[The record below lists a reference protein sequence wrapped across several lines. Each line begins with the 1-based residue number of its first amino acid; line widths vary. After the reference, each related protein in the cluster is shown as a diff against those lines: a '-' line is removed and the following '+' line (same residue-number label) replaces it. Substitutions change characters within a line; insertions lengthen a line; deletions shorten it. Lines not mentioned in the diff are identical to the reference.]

1 MKNLILPFLLSVFSL
16 QAQQKDNF
24 NFELKAAIEKMDSSE
39 ELHLYIHGD
48 LPEISS
54 FTRTNG
60 GVLKGVVGDVASVR
74 IPVGN
79 IHALQRAEFVEYI
92 EFTLAKPEML
102 ADQMIV
108 NNNIHPIHSGANP
121 LPQSYLGDD
130 VILGIVDSGI
140 ELDHPDFQFEDGT
153 TRVLSLWDHR
163 QSEDDPFRVPEPYGY
178 GQEWNSED
186 IDMDIDGHQAT
197 FFGHGSNVAGIA
209 AGNANA
215 TGELVGVA
223 PNADLIIVQTNF
235 DLPNW
240 TSTVADAIE
249 FIFEKADELGKPAV
263 VNLSLGTYGG
273 SKDGLDAASLR
284 INQLVQEQPG
294 RVVVSAAG
302 NSHSWDPWH
311 LSYDVPESDTAFT
324 WITYNANSLIG
335 EPAAFIELWADS
347 ADFYNTQYT
356 IGADLSVPSFSFE
369 RYADWRNVEQNLG
382 TIMVDTILNGSTILA
397 IVETWCGQ
405 RGGQYNVQI
414 VVKNVFFIEDGEDI
428 IYPYKWRFAT
438 TGGGSFDIWAREN
451 FGTSTLESENLPPVS
466 EYSEMEKYKLPDN
479 LKSIV
484 GSWNCSDH
492 VISVA
497 NYTNRNTWVNFLGET
512 VTVDDVVGEIATS
525 SSQGPTR
532 DNRQK
537 PDIAATG
544 SRTFAAGDLGYLQ
557 DLLDAGND
565 DNVYEGGWH
574 YINGGTSMASPV
586 VAGVSALYLQR
597 DPDATHQEIKDAII
611 ENAIADQFTGA
622 LPGLRWGYGKLNGFA
637 TLTEPFGV
645 TSTEFVAINGEIS
658 IYPNPS
664 NGEITILNDQSNL
677 VSFDLYDLSGRLV
690 ESVNLRGFS
699 GGNVNL
705 SLNGVADGIY
715 VVQAL
720 QENGQ
725 VLQSKLMIEK

>member
-1 MKNLILPFLLSVFSL
+1 MKKLVLPLMLMAFSMH
-16 QAQQKDNF
+16 AQQKDNF

-39 ELHLYIHGD
+39 ELHLYIRGN

-54 FTRTNG
+54 FVRTNG
-60 GVLKGVVGDVASVR
+60 GVLKGIVGDVASIR
-74 IPVGN
+74 IPVTN
-79 IHALQRAEFVEYI
+79 IHALQKAEFVDFI

-102 ADQMIV
+102 ADQMII

-140 ELDHPDFQFEDGT
+140 ELDHPDFQHEDGS
-153 TRVLSLWDHR
+153 TRVLFLWDHR
-163 QSEDDPFRVPEPYGY
+163 QDEDDPFRVPEPYGY

-186 IDMDIDGHQAT
+186 IDMDIDGHEP
-197 FFGHGSNVAGIA
+197 FSFGHGSNVAGIA

-215 TGELVGVA
+215 TGELLGVA
-223 PNADLIIVQTNF
+223 PNADLIVVQTNF
-235 DLPNW
+235 TLPNW
-240 TSTVADAIE
+240 TSTIADAVE

-284 INQLVQEQPG
+284 IDELVQEQPG

-311 LSYDVPESDTAFT
+311 LAYDVPQSDTAFT
-324 WITYNANSLIG
+324 WITYNTNSLIG
-335 EPAAFIELWADS
+335 EPAAFIDLWADS
-347 ADFYNTQYT
+347 SDFYNTQYT
-356 IGADLSVPSFSFE
+356 IGADLATPTFSFE
-369 RYADWRNVEQNLG
+369 GYAGWRNVEENLE
-382 TIMVDTILNGSTILA
+382 TLIIDTIFNGSTILA

-405 RGGQYNVQI
+405 RGDQYNLQ
-414 VVKNVFFIEDGEDI
+414 VVVREAFSDQ
-428 IYPYKWRFAT
+428 YKWRFAT
-438 TGGGSFDIWAREN
+438 TGGGTFDVWAREA
-451 FGTSTLESENLPPVS
+451 FSMSTIESENLPSVS
-466 EYSEMEKYKLPDN
+466 EYPDMVNYEMPDN
-479 LKSIV
+479 LKAMV

-492 VISVA
+492 VITVA
-497 NYTNRNTWVNFLGET
+497 NYTNRNTWVNVLGET
-512 VTVDDVVGEIATS
+512 VTVEDVVGEIASS

-544 SRTFAAGDLGYLQ
+544 SRTFAATDLDWLNSQLENGAY
-557 DLLDAGND
+557 
-565 DNVYEGGWH
+565 DNVYQGGWH

-586 VAGVSALYLQR
+586 VSGVAALYLQR
-597 DPDATHQEIKDAII
+597 DPTATYMDIKTAII
-611 ENAIADQFTGA
+611 ENAIADEFTGA
-622 LPGLRWGYGKLNGFA
+622 LPGLRWGHGKLNGFA

-645 TSTEFVAINGEIS
+645 TSTEFVAINGQIN
-658 IYPNPS
+658 IFPNPS

-690 ESVNLRGFS
+690 ESVNLRDIS
-699 GGNVNL
+699 GGNVNV